1 MRISDSKPSI
11 IGITV
16 LLAAAAVVILLSPS
30 ERILGDAVKAV
41 YVHGAMIWVSLM
53 LFGLTG
59 ALGVT
64 QLVRASDSRDV
75 YLLAFE
81 ETATGFWI
89 VSTILGFFVAYI
101 TWGGIIWAEPRL
113 WMTIVIAVL
122 AGSIYYVSRLR
133 RNLVLNRV
141 LAVILALTAGGLL
154 INAGRIFHPEN
165 PIFQSEPIIQLAFA
179 ALAVIFFTTA
189 LLIVKVLS
197 KPKHFTWLN
206 Y

>member
-1 MRISDSKPSI
+1 MRISGSKPSI
-11 IGITV
+11 VAIV
-16 LLAAAAVVILLSPS
+16 ALLAVAATVTLLSPS
-30 ERILGDAVKAV
+30 EQVLGDAVKVV

-64 QLVRASDSRDV
+64 QFVRASESRDS

-81 ETATGFWI
+81 ETATGFWF
-89 VSTILGFFVAYI
+89 VSTVLGFFAAYI
-101 TWGGIIWAEPRL
+101 TWGGIIWAEPRI
-113 WMTIVIAVL
+113 WMTIVIAAL
-122 AGSIYYVSRLR
+122 SGSIYYVSRLR

-141 LAVILALTAGGLL
+141 LAVFLALTAGGLL
-154 INAGRIFHPEN
+154 INTGRIFHPEN
-165 PIFQSEPIIQLAFA
+165 PILQSEPIIQLVFA

-197 KPKHFTWLN
+197 KPKHFTWLT
-206 Y
+206 

>member
-11 IGITV
+11 VAIV
-16 LLAAAAVVILLSPS
+16 ALLAVAATVTLLSPS
-30 ERILGDAVKAV
+30 EQVLGDAVKVV

-59 ALGVT
+59 TLGVT
-64 QLVRASDSRDV
+64 QFVRASESRDS

-81 ETATGFWI
+81 ETATGFWF
-89 VSTILGFFVAYI
+89 VSTVLGFFAAYI
-101 TWGGIIWAEPRL
+101 TWGGIIWAEPRI
-113 WMTIVIAVL
+113 WMTIVIAAL
-122 AGSIYYVSRLR
+122 SGSIYYVSRLR

-141 LAVILALTAGGLL
+141 LAVFLALTAGGLL

-165 PIFQSEPIIQLAFA
+165 PILQSEPIIQLTFA

-197 KPKHFTWLN
+197 KPKHFTWLT
-206 Y
+206 